1 MAVGEI
7 YATYAAFDV
16 EESGVVNRF
25 VCCFVKL
32 SAEVVHEDA
41 TEVAITSVAS
51 HVGGR
56 TCPNG
61 LLIELDL
68 VYLEAAEKAG
78 TEMTIAQGEG
88 VFHPRIAYPHGR
100 FGVPKCE
107 GTFGAEGV
115 VAFVCVFVFR
125 KLVAICRI
133 SGSRHIFG

>member
-7 YATYAAFDV
+7 YTTNAAFDV
-16 EESGVVNRF
+16 EESGVSVGLLRSL
-25 VCCFVKL
+25 VEV

-41 TEVAITSVAS
+41 TEVAITSVTS

-88 VFHPRIAYPHGR
+88 ILHPRIAYPHGR
-100 FGVPKCE
+100 FSVPKCE

-115 VAFVCVFVFR
+115 VAFICVFVFR
-125 KLVAICRI
+125 KLVTI
-133 SGSRHIFG
+133 G